1 MNQKVI
7 GIPIVIMII
16 IIGAYIGITPSENTE
31 IKNVELLTHNY

>member
-16 IIGAYIGITPSENTE
+16 IIGAYIGITPPLKILKSQKLKKKPN
-31 IKNVELLTHNY
+31 L